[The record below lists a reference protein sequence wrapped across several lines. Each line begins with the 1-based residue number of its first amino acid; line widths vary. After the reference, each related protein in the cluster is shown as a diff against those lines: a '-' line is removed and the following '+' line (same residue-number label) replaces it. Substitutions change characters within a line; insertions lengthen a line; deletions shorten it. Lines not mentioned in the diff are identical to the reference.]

1 MRKTISIISIF
12 AATLGPILGM
22 FIGANIQTP
31 DNSLARV
38 ERTSG
43 KYIFLNAEP
52 VSDYEIVF
60 PVEIKVV
67 WDNSQINS
75 LDKISNL
82 VLSKALKTAEKEGKE
97 FDALII
103 KSGQKQDLAIKF
115 KQK

>member
-1 MRKTISIISIF
+1 MKRSIYISSFLVAFLGSIIGTVF
-12 AATLGPILGM
+12 NHL
-22 FIGANIQTP
+22 QTP
-31 DNSLARV
+31 DYSLARV

-60 PVEIKVV
+60 PVEIKVI
-67 WDNSQINS
+67 WDNSQIS
-75 LDKISNL
+75 GLDKITNL
-82 VLSKALKTAEKEGKE
+82 VLTKALKISEKEGKE

-115 KQK
+115 KKN

>member
-12 AATLGPILGM
+12 AATLGPILGII
-22 FIGANIQTP
+22 IGTNFQTP
-31 DNSLARV
+31 DNSLART
-38 ERTSG
+38 ERVSG

-52 VSDYEIVF
+52 VAEYDIAFLVAVTVIDPAQVS
-60 PVEIKVV
+60 
-67 WDNSQINS
+67 S
-75 LDKISNL
+75 LDKISNV
-82 VLSKALKTAEKEGKE
+82 VLKKAFKIAEKEGKD